1 MSTSSIKVTIQ
12 GKSYPL
18 RVEEGGEEFMHQ
30 IAAFVDE
37 RLRMFKKELSV
48 HSEQTIMVLACL
60 SIAEELMI
68 LRTKKMQ
75 SGESE
80 EISNKSEV
88 EMADISVRLQKLLG
102 DIKSGI
108 SHI

>member
-1 MSTSSIKVTIQ
+1 MSKTAIKVTVQ
-12 GKSYPL
+12 GKTYPL
-18 RVEEGGEEFMHQ
+18 RVEEGGEELMHQ

-37 RLRMFKKELSV
+37 RLRLFKKELSI

-68 LRTKKMQ
+68 LRSKRSESFENEGSVKQ
-75 SGESE
+75 SD
-80 EISNKSEV
+80 V
-88 EMADISVRLQKLLG
+88 EMADISVRLDKLLG
-102 DIKSGI
+102 DIKSEI